1 MRIIPDNSNPGPCLM
16 SATSLVRRRA
26 ASPRPLQWLLML
38 LCLVLALPVVSIASS
53 WLSFDATARETLAH
67 QLDTVLPGYALASLQ
82 LTLPV
87 ALGVA
92 VLGGGAAALVTLLRF
107 PGRDLMEWAL
117 LLPLAMPAYVL
128 AYVYTDTLQ
137 SSGPLQMWL
146 RERTQATGAL
156 WPDIR
161 STPGAVALFILTLYP
176 YVYLLV
182 RTALTERG
190 AVLMEAARLLGAGPW
205 RRLTEVALPLARPAL
220 AAGVAL
226 ALMETLA
233 DYGVGAY
240 FGLSTFTTGIY
251 KAWLSFGDR
260 HAAAQLAT
268 VLLLVVG
275 VLVWLERRA
284 QSRLRFATSR
294 GSGSSPEAR
303 PVTLQGLQALAALL
317 ACLLPVLLGFVLPV
331 LLLLRLVTLEALYGE
346 FGLPWERFGQWAW
359 ASLRLSGLAAL
370 AAAALA
376 LLMAFVQRL
385 QPHPLL
391 AASVRVVSLGYAVPG
406 AVIAIGLLLPSG
418 WAQQRW
424 PDSQLG
430 TVLTSTSLG
439 LVYAYLVRFSAVALQ
454 SVEAGYARVPGS
466 LDETARMLGAG
477 PARLLARIHL
487 PLLHRTVLA
496 AALLVFVDVMKELPA
511 TLALRPFNSDTLAII
526 ASQLARDERLAE
538 AALPSL
544 ALVTVGLAP
553 VILLSRAMRRGE
565 SVAT

>member
-1 MRIIPDNSNPGPCLM
+1 M
-16 SATSLVRRRA
+16 SATPLARLRA
-26 ASPRPLQWLLML
+26 EPPHPLQWLLAL
-38 LCLVLALPVVSIASS
+38 LCLVLALPVLSIASS

-92 VLGGGAAALVTLLRF
+92 VVGGGAAALVTLLRF
-107 PGRDLMEWAL
+107 PGRGVMEWAL

-137 SSGPLQMWL
+137 SSGPLQVWL
-146 RERTQATGAL
+146 RARTGATGAL

-161 STPGAVALFILTLYP
+161 STGGAVVLFILTLYP
-176 YVYLLV
+176 YVYLLT

-205 RRLTEVALPLARPAL
+205 RRLTEVALPMARPAL

-226 ALMETLA
+226 ALMEKLA

-240 FGLSTFTTGIY
+240 FGLNTFTTGIY

-284 QSRLRFATSR
+284 QSRLRFSTSR
-294 GSGSSPEAR
+294 GPGSSPEAR
-303 PVTLQGLQALAALL
+303 PVQLQGAAAWAALA
-317 ACLLPVLLGFVLPV
+317 ACLLPVLLGFLLPV
-331 LLLLRLVTLEALYGE
+331 ALLLRLVTLEALHGE

-370 AAAALA
+370 AAAGMA
-376 LLMAFVQRL
+376 LLLAFASRL
-385 QPHPLL
+385 RPHPLL
-391 AASVRVVSLGYAVPG
+391 GAGVRVVSLGYAVPG

-424 PDSQLG
+424 PDSQIG
-430 TVLTSTSLG
+430 TLLTSTSLG

-454 SVEAGYARVPGS
+454 SVEAGYARLPGS

-477 PARLLARIHL
+477 NARILGRIHL

-544 ALVTVGLAP
+544 ALVVVGLAP
-553 VILLSRAMRRGE
+553 VILLSRAMRRGD
-565 SVAT
+565 SLAT

>member
-1 MRIIPDNSNPGPCLM
+1 M
-16 SATSLVRRRA
+16 SSAPTRRR
-26 ASPRPLQWLLML
+26 PPWLLWIA
-38 LCLVLALPVVSIASS
+38 VLAALLVAAPLVSVGTHVFSGGTGDTWAHLAS
-53 WLSFDATARETLAH
+53 
-67 QLDTVLPGYALASLQ
+67 TVLGDYVAS
-82 LTLPV
+82 TLWLCAGV
-87 ALGVA
+87 GLGVAALGV
-92 VLGGGAAALVTLLRF
+92 GAAWLVTRHEF
-107 PGRDLMEWAL
+107 PGRASFEWAL
-117 LLPLAMPAYVL
+117 VLPLAMPSYVI
-128 AYVYTDTLQ
+128 AYVYTDFFQ
-137 SSGPLQMWL
+137 YVGPVQTAL
-146 RERTQATGAL
+146 REAFGWRKADYWFPDVRTLGGA
-156 WPDIR
+156 
-161 STPGAVALFILTLYP
+161 ALMFTLVLYP
-176 YVYLLV
+176 YVYMLA
-182 RTALTERG
+182 RTAFLERAG
-190 AVLMEAARLLGAGPW
+190 GMIEVGRSLGLSPFRAFLRLS
-205 RRLTEVALPLARPAL
+205 LPMARPAI
-220 AAGVAL
+220 AGGVAL

-240 FGLSTFTTGIY
+240 FGLNTFTTGIY

-284 QSRLRFATSR
+284 QSRLRFSTSR
-294 GSGSSPEAR
+294 GPGSSPEAR
-303 PVTLQGLQALAALL
+303 PVQLQGAAAWAALA
-317 ACLLPVLLGFVLPV
+317 ACLLPVLLGFLLPV
-331 LLLLRLVTLEALYGE
+331 ALLLRLVTLEALHGE

-370 AAAALA
+370 AAAGMA
-376 LLMAFVQRL
+376 LLLAFASRL
-385 QPHPLL
+385 RPHPLL
-391 AASVRVVSLGYAVPG
+391 GAGVRVVSLGYAVPG

-424 PDSQLG
+424 PDSQIG
-430 TVLTSTSLG
+430 TLLTSTSLG

-454 SVEAGYARVPGS
+454 SVEAGYARLPGS

-477 PARLLARIHL
+477 NARILGRIHL

-544 ALVTVGLAP
+544 ALVVVGLAP
-553 VILLSRAMRRGE
+553 VILLSRAMRRGD
-565 SVAT
+565 SLAT